1 MNSPYI
7 GVLITDLIFIAV
19 ALGINK
25 NNAKYLLSGYNTMSK
40 KEKDKFDLENYLV
53 IFKRFFLILAATS
66 TVVFIILINLLN
78 QKIAVML
85 YSSYIIIM
93 LIWMVFKGNNFN
105 KLD

>member
-1 MNSPYI
+1 MNSPYV
-7 GVLITDLIFIAV
+7 GVLITDIIFIAV

-40 KEKDKFDLENYLV
+40 KAKDDLDLDNYL
-53 IFKRFFLILAATS
+53 ILYKRFLLILAASS
-66 TVVFIILINLLN
+66 TVVFIILMNLLN
-78 QKIAVML
+78 TKTAVL
-85 YSSYIIIM
+85 TYSSYIMIM

>member
-1 MNSPYI
+1 MNSPYV
-7 GVLITDLIFIAV
+7 GVLITDIIFIAV

-40 KEKDKFDLENYLV
+40 KAKDDFDIDNYL
-53 IFKRFFLILAATS
+53 ILCKRFLLILAASS
-66 TVVFIILINLLN
+66 TVVFIILMNLLN
-78 QKIAVML
+78 TKTAVL
-85 YSSYIIIM
+85 TYSSYIIIM

>member
-19 ALGINK
+19 TLGINK

-40 KEKDKFDLENYLV
+40 KEKDKFDLENYFV
-53 IFKRFFLILAATS
+53 TFKKFFLILAATS

-78 QKIAVML
+78 SKIAVIF

-93 LIWMVFKGNNFN
+93 LIWMVFKGNNFKN
-105 KLD
+105 

>member
-1 MNSPYI
+1 MNSPYV
-7 GVLITDLIFIAV
+7 GVLITDIIFMAV

-40 KEKDKFDLENYLV
+40 QAKDNFDLDNYL
-53 IFKRFFLILAATS
+53 ILFKRFLLILASTS
-66 TVVFIILINLLN
+66 TVVFIILVNFLN
-78 QKIAVML
+78 PKTAVL
-85 YSSYIIIM
+85 FYSSYIMIM